1 MVGRIITSN
10 ICVSEGADWLGV
22 KEPIFKYAIEKI
34 DEIPLRLRRD
44 GFVALLDAI
53 VSQQISVAA
62 ARGIWSRMEA
72 ANLCSSTN
80 ILNAT
85 DDDLKNAGLSRSK
98 VKYAR
103 ALAESELNFEDL
115 RVLPNEQVTEKL
127 IEIKGIGRWT
137 AEIYCMFALG
147 RADAFAAGDLALQ
160 ESAKVL
166 FELEKRPSEA
176 ELRQMAE
183 NWSPWKSVAARILF
197 AYYRVIKNREGLK

>member
-1 MVGRIITSN
+1 M
-10 ICVSEGADWLGV
+10 EGADWLARRV
-22 KEPIFKYAIEKI
+22 PQFATAISEI
-34 DEIPLRLRRD
+34 DGIPLRLRPD
-44 GFVALLDAI
+44 GFTALLDAI

-62 ARGIWSRMEA
+62 ARGIWARMEA
-72 ANLCSSTN
+72 VNLCSIEGIMS
-80 ILNAT
+80 AT
-85 DDDLKNAGLSRSK
+85 DEDLQAAGLSRPK

-103 ALAESELNFEDL
+103 ALAESGLNFKDL
-115 RVLPNEQVTEKL
+115 RGLPNNEVVGKL

-166 FELEKRPSEA
+166 FHLDKRPSER
-176 ELRQMAE
+176 ELSRMAE
-183 NWSPWKSVAARILF
+183 GWSPWKSVAARILF